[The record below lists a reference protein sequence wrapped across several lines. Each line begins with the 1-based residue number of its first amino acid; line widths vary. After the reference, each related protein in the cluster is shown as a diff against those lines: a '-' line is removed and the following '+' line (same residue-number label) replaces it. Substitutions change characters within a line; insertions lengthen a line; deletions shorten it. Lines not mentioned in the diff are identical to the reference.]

1 MKPILLLVFIFWTQI
16 VSGDETARNK
26 LSTALVTG
34 SPWSFSNLHVSE
46 IEHWRISEDGSLET
60 MSSYA
65 PNVWIK
71 QTFTD
76 SDTIVRPSRAGGNTI
91 TYYLDND
98 GNAAAVHSK
107 NPSVFKSVASK

>member
-1 MKPILLLVFIFWTQI
+1 MKPILLLFFIFWTEI
-16 VSGDETARNK
+16 VSGDDITRNK
-26 LSTALVTG
+26 LSAALVAG

-46 IEHWRISEDGSLET
+46 IEHWRLSEDGSLET

-71 QTFTD
+71 QTFTE

-91 TYYLDND
+91 TYYLDKD
-98 GNAAAVHSK
+98 GNAAAIHSK
-107 NPSVFKSVASK
+107 NPSVFKSMASK